1 MVMAENVTGGQREIG
16 GKDANSKI
24 LIRKNHENPKRV
36 NENLK
41 NSLDTSR
48 GLLARVLVESYQG

>member
-1 MVMAENVTGGQREIG
+1 MVMDENVTGGQREIG
-16 GKDANSKI
+16 GKDTNSKN

-41 NSLDTSR
+41 NYLDASR
-48 GLLARVLVESYQG
+48 GLLKK